1 MKKYITLIV
10 VSGLLFSGKV
20 FSQNLVLNPGLD
32 NYTTCPSFGQFSN
45 IYIPDWDKP
54 SWGSTDYYNYNC
66 PGIQPSNQFPHS
78 GEGYA
83 GIIAY
88 NFGTEYREYMTG
100 TLSTPLVAG
109 TVYDVEFYV
118 SLHDGYIQAIEE
130 LGAYLS
136 AAPPGP
142 FGNALHISV
151 IPQIENLTGA
161 LDDNLNWVKVYGSFT
176 AAGGEQYITIGNFHD
191 DAGTTIT
198 QPGSSGSFGAYYF
211 IDDVSVTEMNATGV
225 AGNSAESINLIYAGN
240 GSIYLTGLPV
250 NGIYTLTLLDVNGRK
265 LFENNKITSGGN
277 FQAGKLPSGIYYYI
291 LNGNDT
297 STASGKLFVSSDY

>member
-1 MKKYITLIV
+1 MKKNFTLIV
-10 VSGLLFSGKV
+10 ITV
-20 FSQNLVLNPGLD
+20 FIALTATAQNLVLNPGLD
-32 NYTTCPSFGQFSN
+32 NYTTCPGFGQFSSV
-45 IYIPDWDKP
+45 YIPDWDKP

-66 PGIQPSNQFPHS
+66 PGIQPLNQFPHS

-88 NFGTEYREYMTG
+88 NYGTEYREYMTG
-100 TLSTPLVAG
+100 TLSVPLVAG
-109 TVYDVEFYV
+109 TTYDVEFYV

-136 AAPPGP
+136 ATPPGP
-142 FGNALHISV
+142 FANALHISA

-161 LDDNLNWVKVYGSFT
+161 LDDNLNWVKVYGSFV

-211 IDDVSVTEMNATGV
+211 IDDVAVAEMNATGI
-225 AGNSAESINLIYAGN
+225 AGNTAESIKVIYTGN
-240 GSIYLTGLPV
+240 GFSVTGLPA
-250 NGIYTLTLLDVNGRK
+250 NEIYTLTLLDVNGRR
-265 LFENNKITSGGN
+265 LVENKKIASGEH
-277 FQAGKLPSGIYYYI
+277 APVGKLPPGIYYYI
-291 LNGNDT
+291 LNGNNGLKV
-297 STASGKLFVSSDY
+297 SGKLFVSRD